1 MRWQEARFAVLVL
14 TVLVFLFGCG
24 GKTTVE
30 ISEQKVSLSYGTLGG
45 KEVSYKMS
53 SNTSYNFQGVER
65 QTLSEI
71 TYSVKVDSIY
81 PDGTIDRTIK
91 FLDFVMSEI
100 GGSTGK
106 LETAT
111 DLEKYR
117 GEWLYLRLGPEG
129 KLLNWKGL
137 DGITEHDLTGESFRD
152 QLVLSMAELYQPLGG
167 GEVGVGSTWH
177 REIELPMG
185 IRDGEKTQKVSL
197 EYEVEGFG
205 KKDGRRCAKI
215 KIRTKIEAEGGGE
228 IRGKKFWVNLSGN
241 GSGTIWFDYTEG
253 LLVEEYSKAVV
264 TVDVSRERAGKEDV
278 TTDTGTL
285 DVESKVHLIK

>member
-1 MRWQEARFAVLVL
+1 MRWQEAKFAVLVL

-30 ISEQKVSLSYGTLGG
+30 ISEEKVSLSYGTLGG

-71 TYSVKVDSIY
+71 TYSVKVDSIH

-91 FLDFVMSEI
+91 FLDFVMSQI
-100 GGSTGK
+100 GGTGK
-106 LETAT
+106 LETAS

-117 GEWLYLRLGPEG
+117 GEWLYLRLDPEG
-129 KLLNWKGL
+129 KLLDWKGL
-137 DGITEHDLTGESFRD
+137 DGIRGHDVTGESSRD
-152 QLVLSMAELYQPLGG
+152 QLVLSMVELYQPLGG
-167 GEVGVGSTWH
+167 GEVGVGSTWR
-177 REIELPMG
+177 REIELPMD

-215 KIRTKIEAEGGGE
+215 KTRIKIEAEGDGE
-228 IRGKKFWVNLSGN
+228 IGGKKFWVNVTGN
-241 GSGTIWFDYTEG
+241 GSGTIWFDYTDG
-253 LLVEEYSKAVV
+253 LLVEEYSKAVL
-264 TVDVSRERAGKEDV
+264 TIDVSRERAGKEDV